1 MSRISD
7 ALCLGKSRVFVYL
20 TKSQVI
26 LMLLVQIPQF
36 EDHWSVRIVTNR
48 VRWLIYGKKPF
59 SFLQASTES
68 VWYDD
73 ILPFLASN
81 VLNFNICLYISKYLY
96 FKVDFRRRNFVFGFF
111 FTLHLVHLHTQ
122 SLIVVGSFHS
132 IPIAVSVGV
141 VRNLG
146 KGCPARKSNHYGI
159 CLLVP
164 EFSVF

>member
-1 MSRISD
+1 MSRASD
-7 ALCLGKSRVFVYL
+7 ALCLSGSRIFVYL
-20 TKSQVI
+20 TKSQV
-26 LMLLVQIPQF
+26 MLVQVPQF
-36 EDHWSVRIVTNR
+36 EDHWSMRIVTNR
-48 VRWLIYGKKPF
+48 VWQFICGKKPF

-68 VWYDD
+68 VWCDD
-73 ILPFLASN
+73 ILAFLASK

-96 FKVDFRRRNFVFGFF
+96 SKVDFRSRNFVFEFF
-111 FTLHLVHLHTQ
+111 FTLYLVHLHIQ
-122 SLIVVGSFHS
+122 SLIVVGAFHS
-132 IPIAVSVGV
+132 IPIAVAVGV